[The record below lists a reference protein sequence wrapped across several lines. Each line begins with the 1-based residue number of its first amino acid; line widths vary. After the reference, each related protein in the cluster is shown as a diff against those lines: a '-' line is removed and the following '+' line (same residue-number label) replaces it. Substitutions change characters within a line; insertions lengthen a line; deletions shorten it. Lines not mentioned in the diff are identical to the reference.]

1 MGDLIDFGNIT
12 INPSTKPGIDQGTRK
27 GDSMRYG
34 LGRLQQE
41 ILATLD
47 EAKGGWAYQKVTPLE
62 ERQAQGPILTSSM
75 AEV

>member
-12 INPSTKPGIDQGTRK
+12 INPSTKPYKIWEIKGMGRDYVRGERLGGTRK
-27 GDSMRYG
+27 GDSMRCG

-47 EAKGGWAYQKVTPLE
+47 EAKGGGLIRKLNH
-62 ERQAQGPILTSSM
+62 
-75 AEV
+75 